1 METEIICGSDYE
13 LIREKVKILLQ
24 KMGREQH
31 QIEKIN
37 LEENNFAT
45 IIKKLTVRSFW
56 EETVLII
63 EHLEV
68 YRKLG
73 KKQRERIEKAI
84 NYNHLPKILI
94 WYKKTKSAL
103 ENLPFKGKLHEL
115 KTFTNTRK
123 KQKITKFFSRE
134 KIPLASAKVVEV
146 ISDCLPNNTEI
157 VERNL
162 EKIKH
167 YYESTKEALQIADLE
182 FLLDKT
188 TNMNVF
194 AVVEGLILKKPEI
207 VIQKQIEQLA
217 TPNKNL
223 LLWLKLLNLYTKTI
237 IEIKVYYPK
246 LSILKIAKNLKKNP
260 VFVRK
265 MLSFIHIVDL
275 KWLLNIM
282 EKVQEWEF
290 KFRKWGLEKD
300 DMIKLFVLELYE

>member
-115 KTFTNTRK
+115 KTFTNVRK

-246 LSILKIAKNLKKNP
+246 LSIFKIAKNLKKNP